1 MSDFLRRKTLRGRL
15 LLFSAALSILVFIA
29 VGSPLTQTEQIKK
42 LYIAEATGS
51 FKNPDMGDILA
62 SAIRSSLFSSLKIE
76 VFTYK
81 NLSDHLKVEQV
92 KEVLRCEKDTICI
105 DEVITNFGI
114 STRLFTDIKRP
125 KEGVYFIDMSL
136 SDKGKIIKTASRS
149 YSCGDELCIIEK
161 AQSLALELFGKKGD
175 GGREIEERAIGEKPA
190 GGFEIS
196 GAEEVVVS
204 FESSPSGALLMVDGK
219 PVCQQTPCSKLL
231 ATGNYTVSMRKER
244 YLEKSDDVTVKKGM
258 GPVNFTL
265 APDFGWLTVK
275 SNPPGLDV
283 KINGKIEGKTPIIRK
298 EMSKGG
304 YEVMVSDPGYYDQGK
319 QVMIERGEEKVVD
332 VTLIA
337 KEGGLKVKAFDKDGN
352 ALSGE
357 IFINGQKAGE
367 IPYAG
372 KVKVGSHEVE
382 GRTKKG
388 SFKKIASV
396 KENEITEVSEVVKGG
411 VSFTTGGVEM
421 VYIQGGC
428 YMMGCVA
435 GDSKCGSNERPSH
448 KVCVDDFYLSKT
460 EVTVGQFEECVNDGG
475 CSKSNYWTKSD
486 NSYCNWGYSDRK
498 NHPMNCVSWHGAK
511 KYVSW
516 LSKKTDQNYR
526 LPTEAEWEYAA
537 KNQGKDVIYPWGNF
551 GATCNYAVM
560 HDG

>member
-1 MSDFLRRKTLRGRL
+1 
-15 LLFSAALSILVFIA
+15 
-29 VGSPLTQTEQIKK
+29 
-42 LYIAEATGS
+42 
-51 FKNPDMGDILA
+51 
-62 SAIRSSLFSSLKIE
+62 
-76 VFTYK
+76 
-81 NLSDHLKVEQV
+81 
-92 KEVLRCEKDTICI
+92 
-105 DEVITNFGI
+105 
-114 STRLFTDIKRP
+114 
-125 KEGVYFIDMSL
+125 
-136 SDKGKIIKTASRS
+136 
-149 YSCGDELCIIEK
+149 
-161 AQSLALELFGKKGD
+161 
-175 GGREIEERAIGEKPA
+175 
-190 GGFEIS
+190 
-196 GAEEVVVS
+196 
-204 FESSPSGALLMVDGK
+204 LLMVDGK

-231 ATGNYTVSMRKER
+231 ATGNYTVSMLKER

-411 VSFTTGGVEM
+411 AVGDM
-421 VYIQGGC
+421 VYIQGGEFW
-428 YMMGCVA
+428 MGCVPN
-435 GDSKCGSNERPSH
+435 DSTCQEDEKPRH
-448 KVCVDDFYLSKT
+448 KVTLSGYYIGKT
-460 EVTVGQFEECVNDGG
+460 EVTVGQFRQFVDDSGYKTEAEKGDGCWSQDDSG
-475 CSKSNYWTKSD
+475 
-486 NSYCNWGYSDRK
+486 WGYKKWANWKNPGFSQVE
-498 NHPMNCVSWHGAK
+498 NHPVVCVSWNDAQEYIK
-511 KYVSW
+511 W
-516 LSKKTDQNYR
+516 LSKKTGENYR

-537 KNQGKDVIYPWGNF
+537 KNQGKDVIYPWGNAK
-551 GATCNYAVM
+551 ATCNYAVM
-560 HDG
+560 DDGGYGCGKARTWEVCSKPKGNTEQGLCDMSGNVWEWVEDWYDKSYYGKSPSSNPKGPSSGTSRVLRGGSWNVNSDFLRASIRYWLGPDYWFIN